1 MPQTI
6 QKEKFFDPRKPF
18 QSQRPETH
26 EEWQARM
33 GGEVLAVVRSGLYL
47 DFRFLDMALSALS
60 PAPDERCRVLA
71 TDGQSLFYQPS
82 HLLRLYRDNP
92 KYLNRLYLHTIFH
105 CVFRHLW
112 LKGRREP
119 QLWSLACDIAV
130 ENVIDS
136 LNRTSVKR
144 PLTYVR
150 QNAYRQ
156 ITAEETVV
164 AAAPVY
170 RWLTRQTPGVLR
182 QLEREFVTDDH
193 RLWPKDA
200 PDQPQQMPTPLPQKT
215 WQKIGERMQTELDLR
230 DKEAGDGADALKQQ
244 VKAANR
250 SRRSYRDF
258 LRRFCVLREEVKLD
272 PDEFDLNFYTY
283 GLSVYG
289 NLPLIEPL
297 ESRESKKIE
306 ELALVIDT
314 SYSTSGE
321 LVRAFLAE
329 TYTLLKGRENFFHR
343 MNLHL
348 IQADNAI
355 RQDQLIHNEDE
366 LIHAMNH
373 FELRGGG
380 GTDFRPAFEYVNQL
394 CAEKKFSNLRGL
406 LYFTDGMGTY
416 PARRPGYD
424 TAFLFL
430 GERFDDANV
439 PPWAMKVVLDEE
451 EFTGAAA
458 RPASALADALAEED
472 DLYREL
478 NNS

>member
-71 TDGQSLFYQPS
+71 TDGQVLFYQPS
-82 HLLRLYRDNP
+82 HLLRLYQDNP

-150 QNAYRQ
+150 QNAYQQ

-250 SRRSYRDF
+250 SRRSYKDF
-258 LRRFCVLREEVKLD
+258 LRRFCILREEVKLD

-297 ESRESKKIE
+297 ESRESKKIRDFVI
-306 ELALVIDT
+306 VIDT
-314 SYSTSGE
+314 SESTSGE
-321 LVRAFLAE
+321 LVKAFLKE
-329 TYTLLKGRENFFHR
+329 TFGLLKTGESFFAKCNIAVMQCDDAVR
-343 MNLHL
+343 DLTFLHST
-348 IQADNAI
+348 
-355 RQDQLIHNEDE
+355 DE
-366 LIHAMNH
+366 LDRFAAC
-373 FELRGGG
+373 LTLTGGG
-380 GTDFRPAFEYVNQL
+380 GTDFRPAFAKIE
-394 CAEKKFSNLRGL
+394 ELRRDGTL
-406 LYFTDGMGTY
+406 RDLQGVLYFTDGKGTY
-416 PARRPGYD
+416 PTRRPPYE

-430 GERFDDANV
+430 ETGPPPPDT
-439 PPWAMKVVLDEE
+439 PPWAMRLVLSPE
-451 EFTGAAA
+451 EFLPDPVPKT
-458 RPASALADALAEED
+458 PEIDWQENEAE
-472 DLYREL
+472 DLPEL
-478 NNS
+478 